1 MELCGFACAGWALVG
16 VGVVL
21 GMSSFLPE
29 GWGLRRAWRPSIR
42 G

>member
-16 VGVVL
+16 VGVIL
-21 GMSSFLPE
+21 GVSSFLPK
-29 GWGLRRAWRPSIR
+29 GWGLRR

>member
-16 VGVVL
+16 IGVLL
-21 GMSSFLPE
+21 GATAFLPE
-29 GWGLRRAWRPSIR
+29 GWRLRR